1 MVKKGDSM
9 TTIVTPSDYSNITK
23 VFTTEEIKEK
33 YGKLIVMSNEE
44 YFKYTHPIRER
55 KVKKMR

>member
-23 VFTTEEIKEK
+23 VFTTEESIEK
-33 YGKLIVMSNEE
+33 YGRLVIKTKKEYEE
-44 YFKYTHPIRER
+44 DM
-55 KVKKMR
+55 KKTKNKAKE

>member
-1 MVKKGDSM
+1 MK
-9 TTIVTPSDYSNITK
+9 TIVTPADYNLITK
-23 VFTTEEIKEK
+23 TFTEEEIYKK
-33 YGKLIVMSNEE
+33 YGNLEVMSKEE

>member
-1 MVKKGDSM
+1 MK
-9 TTIVTPSDYSNITK
+9 TYVTYSDYKAIKDCMTE
-23 VFTTEEIKEK
+23 EEIKEK
-33 YGKLIVMSNEE
+33 YGRLIVMSKEE

>member
-1 MVKKGDSM
+1 M
-9 TTIVTPSDYSNITK
+9 TTIVMFNDFNGIKES
-23 VFTTEEIKEK
+23 FTEEEMKEK
-33 YGKLIVMSNEE
+33 YGKLIVISKEE

>member
-1 MVKKGDSM
+1 M
-9 TTIVTPSDYSNITK
+9 TK
-23 VFTTEEIKEK
+23 VTINDYNLIKKTFTEEEIKEK
-33 YGKLIVMSNEE
+33 YGKLIIMSEEE

>member
-1 MVKKGDSM
+1 MI
-9 TTIVTPSDYSNITK
+9 TIVTPADYNGIRNS
-23 VFTTEEIKEK
+23 FTEEEIKEK
-33 YGKLIVMSNEE
+33 YGKLIVMSEEE

>member
-1 MVKKGDSM
+1 MI
-9 TTIVTPSDYSNITK
+9 TIVTFND
-23 VFTTEEIKEK
+23 FTAIKESFTEEEIKEK
-33 YGKLIVMSNEE
+33 YGRLIVMRKEE